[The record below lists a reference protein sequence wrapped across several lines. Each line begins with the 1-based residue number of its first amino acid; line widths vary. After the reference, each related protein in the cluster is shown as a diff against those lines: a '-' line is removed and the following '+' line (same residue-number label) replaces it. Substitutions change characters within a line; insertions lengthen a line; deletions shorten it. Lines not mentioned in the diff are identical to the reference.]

1 MSKSRHICFLPGAAR
16 RLARCQNKYARMK
29 FQLEEDDSDGDTHW
43 SDHEFNQKSRDL
55 LGDKGKKSD
64 DCDGFIHEEKK
75 SDERERFI
83 HVPQLAD
90 ALDRTPKKRR
100 RVDVDSM
107 EDLMKVLE
115 LSFEDSLQSCDER
128 HDTANRASNPPQDPP
143 KANNCTDEK
152 ANKSTGETAKLQEI
166 LQTKFGWNHP
176 TSDTKRTAT
185 PSIGLEDKMNLLPGH
200 LKSLMVNLHR
210 IQCVRS
216 K

>member
-1 MSKSRHICFLPGAAR
+1 
-16 RLARCQNKYARMK
+16 MK
-29 FQLEEDDSDGDTHW
+29 FQLEDDSDGDTHW

-55 LGDKGKKSD
+55 LGDKEKKSD

-83 HVPQLAD
+83 HIPQLADSLNRVESACSFEIVSD

-107 EDLMKVLE
+107 KDLMKVLE